1 MCLLPVNWLPSRL
14 QRRGH
19 VEGQALSAGAS
30 VSSVCAQISSSAFL
44 LYLQSRETQILIS
57 SPQRL
62 VNVSLGCCGL
72 VNIINEAVH
81 THSLLCQRKSGY
93 NQEDSSKRTCLR
105 HLIVL
110 PLSFFLTSFRPSP
123 PPFLASFLFFLITDS
138 FLFLF
143 YVYPLF
149 I

>member
-57 SPQRL
+57 SPQSL

-72 VNIINEAVH
+72 ANIINEAVH

-110 PLSFFLTSFRPSP
+110 PLSFFLTSFLP
-123 PPFLASFLFFLITDS
+123 PLLASFLFLLITDS
-138 FLFLF
+138 LLFLF